1 MTEVLSETS
10 GVEAI
15 RRRFSSLQ
23 QGFTFFDAPG
33 GSQVPDEVGDAI
45 AKALR
50 EASANLGAGYAT
62 SHRVKAIL
70 EEAES
75 KAARFLGCDAHEIV
89 FGPNMSSLNFTLSRT
104 AGRAFEAGDEIL
116 VSSLDHDGGV
126 APWLELAHDRDL
138 VVKTIELRDDTTLD
152 YDDLA
157 AKLNARTRVVAFAWA
172 SNAVGT
178 MVDAARV
185 CSMAHEAGALAW
197 VDAVHY
203 AAHEPIDVRE
213 IDADVLIC
221 SPYKYCGPH
230 LGVAY
235 GRASVMETW
244 RPYKVRPAPMN
255 PLGRRFETGTQP
267 YELLAGFNATID
279 YLDSIGGFDAI
290 VPYERALGQRFLD
303 ALSDAVTV
311 YGLPGMEGRVPT
323 FLVNVEG
330 VPATEVA
337 AKLAEQDIGVWAH
350 DSWYSLGLYKRLGY
364 EDASVRL
371 GFIHYN
377 TADEVDLLA
386 GALESLAT

>member
-1 MTEVLSETS
+1 
-10 GVEAI
+10 
-15 RRRFSSLQ
+15 
-23 QGFTFFDAPG
+23 
-33 GSQVPDEVGDAI
+33 
-45 AKALR
+45 
-50 EASANLGAGYAT
+50 
-62 SHRVKAIL
+62 
-70 EEAES
+70 
-75 KAARFLGCDAHEIV
+75 
-89 FGPNMSSLNFTLSRT
+89 MSSLNFTLSRT

-157 AKLNARTRVVAFAWA
+157 AKLNPRTRVVAFAWA

-178 MVDAARV
+178 IVDAARV

-203 AAHEPIDVRE
+203 AAHEPIDVRA